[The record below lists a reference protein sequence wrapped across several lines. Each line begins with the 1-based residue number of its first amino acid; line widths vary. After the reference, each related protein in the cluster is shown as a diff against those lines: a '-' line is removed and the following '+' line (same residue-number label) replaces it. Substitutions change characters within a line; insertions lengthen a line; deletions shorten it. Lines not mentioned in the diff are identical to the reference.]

1 MEAWIAQH
9 FLNPAFVLGGTALVA
24 APIII
29 HLINRLRYRK
39 VRFAAMEFLL
49 QSQKRNRRRVLIEQL
64 LLLLLRILIV
74 LAIMALISRL
84 ILDPSELSLFQGTR
98 SHHVVLVDDSG
109 SMQDQIGES
118 TAFEEALK
126 VVRKLV
132 AEGANRP
139 GTQKFTL
146 LLLSQPDQPVFTQQ
160 EVDQQFQVELDSR
173 LERTKCSH
181 QSLELAHGLEGA
193 RNVLVEDRASV
204 RHLHVISDFRQPDWQ
219 DQKSLSELVSELD
232 NAGVAINLVK
242 TVGKRNQNLGLTSLT
257 GDVQVASAGV
267 PVRLTVGVK
276 NYGDQLAKTVSL
288 GVFQD
293 GQKLPL
299 AVNFDKIEAGV
310 EVTQQF
316 DLTFNSPGR
325 HRIDVTLA
333 ADSLSSDNSRF
344 LAVEI
349 VPVNRVLIIEGNPA
363 NDEGDYLQDALAAD
377 PSVTGY
383 SVQLDTVDYLRRRP
397 LEEFQSI
404 FLLNVSSLPP
414 DALAP
419 LESFAREGGGVAWFL
434 GDEIKPAFYISEL
447 YREGAGL
454 FPVKLGLISTVT
466 RENEAEAGPD
476 TVFSEH
482 PIFGVFQ
489 GQDNPFTGLTRVYE
503 YFPVAEDWQIDDQK
517 REDGVRTIAR
527 LFDRTPLIFEEKFG
541 AGTVIACLTSGGPR
555 WNNWARY
562 PSFVAMMLD
571 LEKHIAKRDRVL
583 ERRIVGEPIRL
594 SLNPVEFLEDVE
606 IIAPES
612 SATPITRLKAAPVTT
627 TPDSSV
633 PAREKPVG
641 DGESTGGETG
651 DAKPSGDAEPAAP
664 AGDIRLAA
672 SFNETDAPGIYVVK
686 LLDQNNAPVE
696 RWITYNVPLDESDL
710 NLATTEDIRKQ
721 LGENLT
727 IQIQEP
733 GELSWIAGRDAGQEI
748 RNWILIGLVIFFLA
762 EQMLGCRL
770 SYHSRSGGTA

>member
-1 MEAWIAQH
+1 MEAWIASH

-29 HLINRLRYRK
+29 HLLNRLRYRK

-64 LLLLLRILIV
+64 ILLLIRILIV
-74 LAIMALISRL
+74 LFLMALISRL

-109 SMQDQIGES
+109 SMQDQLGES
-118 TAFEEALK
+118 TAFEEALD

-173 LERTKCSH
+173 LERMKCSH
-181 QSLELAHGLEGA
+181 QSLELEHGLEGA

-204 RHLHVISDFRQPDWQ
+204 RHLHIISDFRNPDWE
-219 DQKSLSELVSELD
+219 DQKTLTEIITELEAAD
-232 NAGVAINLVK
+232 VAINLVK
-242 TVGKRNQNLGLTSLT
+242 TVGQRNQNLGLTELT

-267 PVRLTVGVK
+267 PIRLTVGVR
-276 NYGDQLAKTVSL
+276 NYGDQLAKAVSL
-288 GVFQD
+288 SIFQD
-293 GQKLPL
+293 GQRLPL

-316 DLTFNSPGR
+316 DLTFSTPGR
-325 HRIDVTLA
+325 HRIDVTLS
-333 ADSLSSDNSRF
+333 ADSLASDNARF

-349 VPVNRVLIIEGNPA
+349 APVNRVLIIEGNPA

-377 PSVTGY
+377 PGLTGY
-383 SVQLDTVDYLRRRP
+383 SVQLETVDYLRRRP

-419 LESFAREGGGVAWFL
+419 LESYAKEGGGLAWFL
-434 GDEIKPAFYISEL
+434 GDEIKPSFYISEL
-447 YREGAGL
+447 YREGEGI
-454 FPVKLGLISTVT
+454 FPVKLGLISATT
-466 RENEAEAGPD
+466 REREAETGPD
-476 TVFSEH
+476 TIFADH
-482 PIFGVFQ
+482 PVFGVFQ
-489 GQDNPFTGLTRVYE
+489 GQDNPFTGVMRIFEL
-503 YFPVAEDWQIDDQK
+503 FPVSEDWESDDQK
-517 REDGVRTIAR
+517 RQDEVKTIAR
-527 LFDRTPLIFEEKFG
+527 LYDKTPVIFEKNFG
-541 AGTVIACLTSGGPR
+541 AGTIIACLTSGGPR
-555 WNNWARY
+555 WNNWAAQ
-562 PSFVAMMLD
+562 PSFVPMMLD
-571 LEKHIAKRDRVL
+571 LEKYIAKRDRVL

-594 SLNPVEFLEDVE
+594 SLNPVEYLEDIE
-606 IIAPES
+606 IIAPETA
-612 SATPITRLKAAPVTT
+612 ATPITRLKAAPVTAET
-627 TPDSSV
+627 DETGSSEAGSES
-633 PAREKPVG
+633 P
-641 DGESTGGETG
+641 DGESG
-651 DAKPSGDAEPAAP
+651 DTAAP
-664 AGDIRLAA
+664 GSRDIRLAA
-672 SFNETDAPGIYVVK
+672 TFKETDAPGIYVVK

-696 RWITYNVPLDESDL
+696 KWITYNVPSDESDL
-710 NLATTEDIRKQ
+710 NLATTEKIREQ
-721 LGENLT
+721 LGDDLS

-733 GELSWIAGRDAGQEI
+733 GEFSWIAGRDAGQEV

-770 SYHSRSGGTA
+770 SYHSRSGGAA